1 MRRPLQTLLTIL
13 AVALLMSLA
22 VPAVDAHVPRAR
34 HYRVGHAI
42 TLDTNLLST
51 SGASAWAID
60 DYLASTTS
68 LPPLGKAFIAA
79 EARYGVNARFLLA
92 AAMHESAW
100 GTSHI
105 ARRKHNLFGYNAF
118 DRDPSRYANAYATYA
133 ANIDATAKFIRDFYL
148 TPGGRWWGGAP
159 TLRSMQRFWSSSHRW
174 GIGVSHIASS
184 IHLHTF
190 AGSAFKFTMPSLSG
204 GLHGGDQASV
214 QLTWAGGTIPAGVEF
229 VARWVPVEFDADAVA
244 AVASPAA
251 NAGTGAVDGVLS
263 ASPTNPPITTAAAR
277 TRTMARSITLT
288 VAAPSKAGRYQLEM
302 DMRDTGGGLLPS
314 AQRVRIPG
322 VAVKVWGERAVSVD
336 VEPTV
341 DGTGAIVR
349 ITNTGRLAIPAVSS
363 QGKGAVDTAEPALSL
378 SVVTVTASASGSADA
393 DPITL
398 LSVPLD
404 VDLQPGSS
412 RTFDV
417 PAITSA
423 TGRTMNWLAVS
434 LSVLGD
440 PNVLTA
446 SLPYGAWM
454 STGRDATVQ
463 AGTAAQGTVLVDH
476 DR

>member
-1 MRRPLQTLLTIL
+1 MRRPLQTFLSIL
-13 AVALLMSLA
+13 AVALLVSFA

-51 SGASAWAID
+51 SGASAWAIN
-60 DYLASTTS
+60 DYLLATTS

-100 GTSHI
+100 GTSYI

-118 DRDPSRYANAYATYA
+118 DRDPSRYASAYATYA
-133 ANIDATAKFIRDFYL
+133 ANIDATARFIKDFYL

-159 TLRSMQRFWSSSHRW
+159 TLRSMQRFWSSSHQW
-174 GIGVSHIASS
+174 GIGVSRIASS

-190 AGSAFKFTMPSLSG
+190 AGSALEFTAPSVSG

-214 QLTWAGGTIPAGVEF
+214 QLKWAGGTIPAGVEF
-229 VARWVPVEFDADAVA
+229 VAQFVPVALDADAVT
-244 AVASPAA
+244 AVPSTAA
-251 NAGTGAVDGVLS
+251 NAEAGAVDGAGG
-263 ASPTNPPITTAAAR
+263 ASPIIPASTGPAPRAR
-277 TRTMARSITLT
+277 SMARSITLT
-288 VAAPSKAGRYQLEM
+288 VAAPSQPGSYLLQM
-302 DMRDTGGGLLPS
+302 DMRDTGGGNLPA
-314 AQRVRIPG
+314 AQRVRIPR
-322 VAVKVWGERAVSVD
+322 VAVRVWGDRAVSVD
-336 VEPTV
+336 VEPSL

-349 ITNTGRLAIPAVSS
+349 ITNTGRLAIPAVPSR
-363 QGKGAVDTAEPALSL
+363 GETGVDSADPILSM
-378 SVVTVTASASGSADA
+378 VTVTGSTGSADVA
-393 DPITL
+393 PVTL

-404 VDLQPGSS
+404 VDLQPGAS
-412 RTFDV
+412 RTFDI
-417 PAITSA
+417 PAIASA

-440 PNVLTA
+440 PNVLAA

-454 STGRDATVQ
+454 SNGRDATVQ
-463 AGTAAQGTVLVDH
+463 ADSAGQ
-476 DR
+476 